1 MNGTFLVYRAEAG
14 VAVCQD
20 GLGQILHLCLP
31 RFRFE
36 LRSFDSKKFQLCT
49 PRHNIQYRR
58 MGKKRKAGGKP
69 PDKLREDQTR
79 QNVQTK
85 YHVDEQFMDSE
96 DDFFAGR
103 DKILLEEGPASKR
116 RRKLEE
122 EGWLLQENRFIGAA
136 NADKTYRTIP
146 STLRRGSP
154 WL

>member
-1 MNGTFLVYRAEAG
+1 
-14 VAVCQD
+14 
-20 GLGQILHLCLP
+20 
-31 RFRFE
+31 
-36 LRSFDSKKFQLCT
+36 
-49 PRHNIQYRR
+49 
-58 MGKKRKAGGKP
+58 MGKKRKAGGKL
-69 PDKLREDQTR
+69 PDELRQDQTR

-122 EGWLLQENRFIGAA
+122 EGWLLQENRFIGTAS
-136 NADKTYRTIP
+136 ADKTYRTIP